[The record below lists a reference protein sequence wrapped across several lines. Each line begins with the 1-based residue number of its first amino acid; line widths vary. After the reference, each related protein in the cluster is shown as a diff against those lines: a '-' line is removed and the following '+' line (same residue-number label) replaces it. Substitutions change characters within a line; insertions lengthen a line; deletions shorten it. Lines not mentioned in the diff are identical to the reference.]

1 MRKKEEMSFKCK
13 AKIIKCPYQK
23 EEFRIFNCS
32 PVGKPPQEITLS
44 SYFTFSIKGQLAYL
58 DVGKEY
64 TFELEVISES
74 AQFGTTCKVISVP
87 SLTALDLDSLTPN
100 KSKEILSEITT
111 TSQADNILKVYPDFI
126 KKVMTEGKEGIDVK
140 KIYNVGAYRLNAYIR
155 LLTNKYKYLN
165 MLTKLKDYQV
175 DIIDC
180 KSLYDT
186 YHNDNDILEAFDKTP
201 YRVLINCLHKGFNR
215 ADNLLMKV
223 RPELEASE
231 QRCEFIVLDILDR
244 NENDGSSKLAA
255 KTLFDV
261 AKTDYNVPQL
271 LPLLKNVSQESDL
284 IYYNEDTNELSKMN
298 TYSGECLIADFVKEK
313 LRTSKDNVWDIDWTK
328 YTKVGDF
335 QLTDTQA
342 LALKNVC
349 ESQISIIAGYSGAGK
364 TSSVKGIV
372 ALLEDNHKSY
382 TLLSTTGKASR
393 VLAESTGRS
402 ASTIHR
408 KCLKGTVDTDFIL
421 CDETSM
427 CAIDVMCMLINAIT
441 NPDVHIVFVG
451 DPAQLTS
458 VGVGKVFTNM
468 IESKII
474 PMITLTD
481 IFRYKSDGSLFVA
494 TNIRQGKSFLNNT
507 DMVKQNGDVYTV
519 GNNYKFINTTDIFNT
534 AISEYM
540 KLINKGVKPL
550 DILGLSPMN
559 KGELGTR
566 ALNNAIQLEIN
577 PPKPNEK
584 VLTRKIDNE
593 EITFRTGDCVIN
605 TKNDYNA
612 VSEEAYWEMKSDS
625 LLSEQDVADTMVMNG
640 QSGII
645 RQVLDDGLI
654 IQFDEEMLYFNKGKI
669 YNLLLNSFIS
679 VHKSQGS
686 TVKYSIEII
695 SDKHS
700 KMLTRNLL
708 YVGATRNQVSHIE
721 IGDIDTFNKALS
733 IEDNDNRKTWL
744 KDLLVEKD

>member
-1 MRKKEEMSFKCK
+1 
-13 AKIIKCPYQK
+13 
-23 EEFRIFNCS
+23 
-32 PVGKPPQEITLS
+32 
-44 SYFTFSIKGQLAYL
+44 
-58 DVGKEY
+58 
-64 TFELEVISES
+64 
-74 AQFGTTCKVISVP
+74 
-87 SLTALDLDSLTPN
+87 
-100 KSKEILSEITT
+100 
-111 TSQADNILKVYPDFI
+111 
-126 KKVMTEGKEGIDVK
+126 
-140 KIYNVGAYRLNAYIR
+140 
-155 LLTNKYKYLN
+155 
-165 MLTKLKDYQV
+165 
-175 DIIDC
+175 
-180 KSLYDT
+180 
-186 YHNDNDILEAFDKTP
+186 
-201 YRVLINCLHKGFNR
+201 
-215 ADNLLMKV
+215 
-223 RPELEASE
+223 
-231 QRCEFIVLDILDR
+231 
-244 NENDGSSKLAA
+244 
-255 KTLFDV
+255 
-261 AKTDYNVPQL
+261 
-271 LPLLKNVSQESDL
+271 
-284 IYYNEDTNELSKMN
+284 
-298 TYSGECLIADFVKEK
+298 
-313 LRTSKDNVWDIDWTK
+313 
-328 YTKVGDF
+328 
-335 QLTDTQA
+335 
-342 LALKNVC
+342 
-349 ESQISIIAGYSGAGK
+349 
-364 TSSVKGIV
+364 
-372 ALLEDNHKSY
+372 
-382 TLLSTTGKASR
+382 
-393 VLAESTGRS
+393 
-402 ASTIHR
+402 
-408 KCLKGTVDTDFIL
+408 
-421 CDETSM
+421 
-427 CAIDVMCMLINAIT
+427 MLINAIT
-441 NPDVHIVFVG
+441 NPDTHIVFVG